1 MAGQRAAAVIKL
13 FSEHLHYTQVL
24 VYVCMCVCM
33 YVCVCSSCMY
43 DHVDGD
49 SGSQARNK
57 RVSSQE
63 FLPICL
69 IATQQQV
76 CVGVCI
82 CSMYVCMY
90 VWKNGIHGDVCYVV
104 ALWRSFPVLLSSPTF
119 LGSMSSRFV
128 YILTYIHTCVFTEIH
143 TYISYTYITIYLA
156 HEHILHIHTYAYI
169 DSYIHVLVCT

>member
-1 MAGQRAAAVIKL
+1 MRLGRVCSGSIVSGRTKGGCRYQTLLRTPALYSGTSVCM
-13 FSEHLHYTQVL
+13 
-24 VYVCMCVCM
+24 YVCMYVCMSVCM
-33 YVCVCSSCMY
+33 YVCVCSLCMY

-90 VWKNGIHGDVCYVV
+90 VCMEEWNS
-104 ALWRSFPVLLSSPTF
+104 W
-119 LGSMSSRFV
+119 
-128 YILTYIHTCVFTEIH
+128 
-143 TYISYTYITIYLA
+143 
-156 HEHILHIHTYAYI
+156 
-169 DSYIHVLVCT
+169 

>member
-24 VYVCMCVCM
+24 VYVCMSVCM
-33 YVCVCSSCMY
+33 YVCVCSLCMY
-43 DHVDGD
+43 GHVDGD

-63 FLPICL
+63 LLPICL

-76 CVGVCI
+76 RVGVCM

-90 VWKNGIHGDVCYVV
+90 GRMK
-104 ALWRSFPVLLSSPTF
+104 F
-119 LGSMSSRFV
+119 MM
-128 YILTYIHTCVFTEIH
+128 TCVM
-143 TYISYTYITIYLA
+143 
-156 HEHILHIHTYAYI
+156 
-169 DSYIHVLVCT
+169 